1 MKAKILFIL
10 SITNTDN
17 KHAVNF
23 TAYLDDLPEQ
33 SSPAKGTQDIL
44 TFFLDVFHIF
54 CFFFFRMSS
63 HPRAI
68 PKCRS
73 NQQTPSGPG
82 DTKSSGEFGGGRASQ
97 WYIMWLLFDFF
108 PAYAQGCVSQPHWHM
123 LDPKHP
129 PPVLSLFKMTQRLR
143 GRLEPGEM
151 PMFGLKQNW
160 EGGVMSF
167 HVFIHARLLSNPEAM
182 TVAGWRWKGRLDVR
196 RCGWRLCRSGIEP
209 CRGCWLF
216 NAAWHPSQYV
226 SCSLRRPLQWPTP
239 FWPYIGSRYSL
250 RVVQTIWAFGKSSSL
265 FWKKIIGFVF
275 GVFSWWC
282 HKEGMFL
289 NFDKFCLTLGAKP
302 MKYFL
307 VQNCCGN

>member
-1 MKAKILFIL
+1 MNTSKIILFFCFCLHSFCSETERDSLCKYKKQNMFVHFENVVFFCLYLLPFATEETGYFSFKMKAKILFIL

-97 WYIMWLLFDFF
+97 
-108 PAYAQGCVSQPHWHM
+108 
-123 LDPKHP
+123 
-129 PPVLSLFKMTQRLR
+129 
-143 GRLEPGEM
+143 
-151 PMFGLKQNW
+151 
-160 EGGVMSF
+160 
-167 HVFIHARLLSNPEAM
+167 
-182 TVAGWRWKGRLDVR
+182 
-196 RCGWRLCRSGIEP
+196 
-209 CRGCWLF
+209 
-216 NAAWHPSQYV
+216 
-226 SCSLRRPLQWPTP
+226 
-239 FWPYIGSRYSL
+239 
-250 RVVQTIWAFGKSSSL
+250 
-265 FWKKIIGFVF
+265 
-275 GVFSWWC
+275 
-282 HKEGMFL
+282 
-289 NFDKFCLTLGAKP
+289 
-302 MKYFL
+302 
-307 VQNCCGN
+307 